1 MRLPV
6 GALHHAQAVL
16 AALSL
21 VVLPACSTNPVTG
34 RSQFMIVSEETAI
47 TQSSQAYS
55 SLMGQMQ
62 RQGRLN
68 DDRALNARV
77 KAITERV
84 VQQAVRYR
92 PETRRWNWQM
102 QVVEGPDVNAFCMA
116 GGKMA
121 IYTGL
126 IEKVRPSD
134 DELAQVIAHEIAH
147 ALSNHTA
154 EKLSVAQASQLGA
167 AVLGAVA
174 QSRGLPIGATETQL
188 LATVGVQLPNSRTAE
203 TEADRIG
210 IELAAK
216 AGYDPYAAVS
226 LWRKMTTVTGSRGG
240 MEFLSTHPAAE
251 SRITELQALVP
262 QMMPLY
268 RAAKG
273 GAAPA
278 ARGRR

>member
-1 MRLPV
+1 MHPSAAAVIL
-6 GALHHAQAVL
+6 VL
-16 AALSL
+16 AVA
-21 VVLPACSTNPVTG
+21 LPACSTNPVTG

-47 TQSSQAYS
+47 SQSTQAYS

-62 RQGRLN
+62 RQGRIS

-77 KAITERV
+77 KAITDRV

-102 QVVEGPDVNAFCMA
+102 QVVEGADVNAFCMA

-126 IEKVRPSD
+126 VEKVRPSD

-154 EKLSVAQASQLGA
+154 EKMSVAQASQLGA

-174 QSRGLPIGATETQL
+174 QSRGLPIGGTETQL
-188 LATVGVQLPNSRTAE
+188 LATVGVQLPNSRAAE
-203 TEADRIG
+203 AEADRIG
-210 IELAAK
+210 IELAAR
-216 AGYDPYAAVS
+216 AGYDPHAAAS
-226 LWRKMTTVTGSRGG
+226 LWRKMMAATDSRGSI
-240 MEFLSTHPAAE
+240 EFLSTHPAAE
-251 SRITELQALVP
+251 NRIAELQALAP
-262 QMMPLY
+262 RMMPLY
-268 RAAKG
+268 EAAKSPSG
-273 GAAPA
+273 SAP
-278 ARGRR
+278 RRP

>member
-1 MRLPV
+1 MRNAASLF
-6 GALHHAQAVL
+6 ALAIALQV
-16 AALSL
+16 AAC
-21 VVLPACSTNPVTG
+21 ATNPVTG
-34 RSQFMIVSEETAI
+34 RSQFMIVSEEQAI
-47 TQSSQAYS
+47 SQSTQAYS

-62 RQGRLN
+62 RQGRLS
-68 DDRALNARV
+68 DDRALDARV
-77 KAITERV
+77 TAITDRV

-154 EKLSVAQASQLGA
+154 EKMSVAQASQLGA

-203 TEADRIG
+203 AEADRIG
-210 IELAAK
+210 IELAAR

-226 LWRKMTTVTGSRGG
+226 LWRKMTTATGSGG
-240 MEFLSTHPAAE
+240 SIEFLSTHPAAE
-251 SRITELQALVP
+251 SRIAELQALAP
-262 QMMPLY
+262 QMMPHY
-268 RAAKG
+268 E
-273 GAAPA
+273 A
-278 ARGRR
+278 ARGSSARVPKRR

>member
-1 MRLPV
+1 MRLT
-6 GALHHAQAVL
+6 AAAAVVAATL
-16 AALSL
+16 ALS
-21 VVLPACSTNPVTG
+21 ACATNPVTG

-47 TQSSQAYS
+47 SQSRQVYS

-62 RQGRLN
+62 RQGRLS

-77 KAITERV
+77 RTITDRV

-92 PETRRWNWQM
+92 PETARWQWQM

-126 IEKVRPSD
+126 IEKVRPTD

-154 EKLSVAQASQLGA
+154 EKMSVAQASQLGA

-174 QSRGLPIGATETQL
+174 QSRGLPIGASETQL
-188 LATVGVQLPNSRTAE
+188 LATVGVQLPNSRAAE
-203 TEADRIG
+203 AEADRIG
-210 IELAAK
+210 IELAAR

-226 LWRKMTTVTGSRGG
+226 LWRKMAVAAGSRGSI
-240 MEFLSTHPAAE
+240 EFLSTHPAAD
-251 SRITELQALVP
+251 SRIAELQALAP
-262 QMMPLY
+262 KMMPLY
-268 RAAKG
+268 EAAKG
-273 GAAPA
+273 GAGRG
-278 ARGRR
+278 ARRL

>member
-1 MRLPV
+1 MRTAAAFVLLAT
-6 GALHHAQAVL
+6 ALQVASCA
-16 AALSL
+16 
-21 VVLPACSTNPVTG
+21 TNPVTG
-34 RSQFMIVSEETAI
+34 RSQFMIVSEEQAI
-47 TQSSQAYS
+47 RQSAQAYS

-62 RQGRLN
+62 RQGRLA

-77 KAITERV
+77 KLITDRV

-92 PETRRWNWQM
+92 PQTRRWDWQM
-102 QVVEGPDVNAFCMA
+102 QVVEGPEVNAFCMA

-154 EKLSVAQASQLGA
+154 EKMSVAQASQLGA
-167 AVLGAVA
+167 AVLGALA
-174 QSRGLPIGATETQL
+174 QARGLPIGATETQL
-188 LATVGVQLPNSRTAE
+188 LATVGVQLPNSRAAE

-226 LWRKMTTVTGSRGG
+226 LWRKMALATGARGSV
-240 MEFLSTHPAAE
+240 ELLSTHPVAE
-251 SRITELQALVP
+251 SRIAELQALAP
-262 QMMPLY
+262 QM
-268 RAAKG
+268 
-273 GAAPA
+273 APYYAA
-278 ARGRR
+278 ARGGSAPQTQRR

>member
-1 MRLPV
+1 MRPT
-6 GALHHAQAVL
+6 AATAVVAATL
-16 AALSL
+16 ALS
-21 VVLPACSTNPVTG
+21 ACATNPVTG
-34 RSQFMIVSEETAI
+34 RSQFMIVSEDTAI
-47 TQSSQAYS
+47 SQSRQAYS

-62 RQGRLN
+62 RQGRLS

-77 KAITERV
+77 KGITERV

-92 PETRRWNWQM
+92 PETARWQWQM

-154 EKLSVAQASQLGA
+154 EKMSVAQASQLGA

-174 QSRGLPIGATETQL
+174 QSRGLPIGASETQL
-188 LATVGVQLPNSRTAE
+188 LATVGVQLPNSRAAE

-210 IELAAK
+210 IELAAR

-226 LWRKMTTVTGSRGG
+226 LWRKMVAATGSRGSI
-240 MEFLSTHPAAE
+240 EFLSTHPAAD
-251 SRITELQALVP
+251 SRIAELQALAP
-262 QMMPLY
+262 KMMPLY
-268 RAAKG
+268 EAAKG
-273 GAAPA
+273 GS
-278 ARGRR
+278 ARGARRL

>member
-1 MRLPV
+1 MHPSAAAVIL
-6 GALHHAQAVL
+6 VL
-16 AALSL
+16 AVA
-21 VVLPACSTNPVTG
+21 LPACSTNPVTG

-47 TQSSQAYS
+47 SQSTQAYS

-62 RQGRLN
+62 RQGRIS

-77 KAITERV
+77 KAITDRV

-102 QVVEGPDVNAFCMA
+102 QVVEGADVNAFCMA

-126 IEKVRPSD
+126 VEKVRPSD

-154 EKLSVAQASQLGA
+154 EKMSVAQASQLGA

-174 QSRGLPIGATETQL
+174 QSRGLPIGGTETQL
-188 LATVGVQLPNSRTAE
+188 LATVGVQLPNSRAAE
-203 TEADRIG
+203 AEADRIG
-210 IELAAK
+210 IELAAR
-216 AGYDPYAAVS
+216 AGYDPRAAAS
-226 LWRKMTTVTGSRGG
+226 LWRKMMAATDSRGNI
-240 MEFLSTHPAAE
+240 EFLSTHPAAE
-251 SRITELQALVP
+251 NRIAELQALAP
-262 QMMPLY
+262 RMMPLY
-268 RAAKG
+268 EAAKSPSG
-273 GAAPA
+273 SAP
-278 ARGRR
+278 RRP

>member
-1 MRLPV
+1 MHPS
-6 GALHHAQAVL
+6 AAAVILGL
-16 AALSL
+16 AVA
-21 VVLPACSTNPVTG
+21 LPACSTNPVTG

-47 TQSSQAYS
+47 SQSTQAYS

-62 RQGRLN
+62 RQGRIS
-68 DDRALNARV
+68 DDRALDARV
-77 KAITERV
+77 KGITDRV

-102 QVVEGPDVNAFCMA
+102 QVVEGADVNAFCMA

-154 EKLSVAQASQLGA
+154 EKMSVAQASQLGA

-174 QSRGLPIGATETQL
+174 QSRGLPIGGTETQL
-188 LATVGVQLPNSRTAE
+188 LATVGVQLPNSRAAE
-203 TEADRIG
+203 AEADRIG
-210 IELAAK
+210 IELAAR
-216 AGYDPYAAVS
+216 AGYDPHAAAS
-226 LWRKMTTVTGSRGG
+226 LWRKMMAATGSRGSV
-240 MEFLSTHPAAE
+240 EFLSTHPAAE
-251 SRITELQALVP
+251 NRITELQALVP

-268 RAAKG
+268 Q
-273 GAAPA
+273 A
-278 ARGRR
+278 ARVPPGRGPSAR